1 MAVNV
6 KSFRGLNKAATPAM
20 VKDQPPS
27 LGAALACHTIFAV
40 PPQSVIVIFVAG
52 LVFDPDAVRWWV
64 SEWKEEIESLWRLVQ
79 SRPAD
84 GWMKR

>member
-6 KSFRGLNKAATPAM
+6 KSFRGLTKVAAPAV
-20 VKDQPPS
+20 VKDQPPR

-40 PPQSVIVIFVAG
+40 PPQSVIVIFIAG

-64 SEWKEEIESLWRLVQ
+64 SE
-79 SRPAD
+79 
-84 GWMKR
+84 